1 MNRWDFTIKELKA
14 LNQERQDTQVIC
26 QAYVEWVL
34 LKGYT
39 IHRPRVISGDTDNT

>member
-14 LNQERQDTQVIC
+14 LQQDQPDTQGIC

-39 IHRPRVISGDTDNT
+39 IRKTKRS